1 MQKMKIKKGDT
12 VIVLSGKNKDK
23 KGKVLRVIPEE
34 FRVVVEGVNMIKKH
48 QRASQKFQ
56 GGIIERPQAIPSSK
70 VMVVCGRCGKA
81 SRLGLKKIEGKSA
94 RFCRKCGE
102 LVDKVK

>member
-1 MQKMKIKKGDT
+1 MRKLKIKKGDM
-12 VIVLSGKNKDK
+12 VIVLSGKDKDK
-23 KGKVLRVIPEE
+23 KGKVLRTIPEE
-34 FRVVVEGVNMIKKH
+34 FRVVVEGINMVKKH

-56 GGIIERPQAIPSSK
+56 GGVIERPQAISSSK

-81 SRLGLKKIEGKSA
+81 ARLGLKKIEEKSA

-102 LVDKVK
+102 FIDKVK